1 MTHQALRRVLRR
13 LGGPAVLDG
22 LAGGLSG
29 SDLTTFLLEVFRRR
43 ASALTPADV
52 LRRYRADRFVRP
64 APVSFAA
71 LRHAEDTLLAA
82 LPSDTE
88 MLALAP
94 LVPLATHSATGAVD
108 PRNVVAAIR
117 GTEVAADPTNGLA
130 LEAAVRRT
138 GDPKSTAPVR
148 LAAIQRVTRAQLA
161 TGPAM
166 FAHFQLFALVTAGRD
181 TGNRSF
187 ERRHLAEHLGFAA
200 RALRA
205 AGAEVEIALTCL
217 DQSGHEIAKQVRENL
232 DGVVDD
238 PGRTSGRGYYQALC
252 FKISVFVDGKRFEI
266 GDGGFVD
273 WTRRLTGNRKER
285 LLITGLGLD
294 RLALALV

>member
-13 LGGPAVLDG
+13 LGGPAALDV

-29 SDLTTFLLEVFRRR
+29 SDLTTFLLETFRRR

-64 APVSFAA
+64 APVSFTA

-108 PRNVVAAIR
+108 PRNVVATIR

-130 LEAAVRRT
+130 LEAAVRRA
-138 GDPKSTAPVR
+138 GDPRSTAPVR
-148 LAAIQRVTRAQLA
+148 LATIQRVTRAQLA

-187 ERRHLAEHLGFAA
+187 ERHQLAEHLGFAA
-200 RALRA
+200 RALRD
-205 AGAEVEIALTCL
+205 AGADVEIALTCL
-217 DQSGHEIAKQVRENL
+217 EETGHGIAEQVRKKF

-238 PGRTSGRGYYQALC
+238 PDRTSGRAYYQTLC
-252 FKISVFVDGKRFEI
+252 FKISIFVDGKRFEI

-294 RLALALV
+294 RLALALG